1 MDAPKESLSRVH
13 RRPLRISP
21 RRRTSLPVEGWAA
34 IAAVGFILLIVL
46 ATLPRLPW

>member
-1 MDAPKESLSRVH
+1 MNGSKESPSRM
-13 RRPLRISP
+13 RGRLPPGTP
-21 RRRTSLPVEGWAA
+21 RRRPPWPMEGWAA